1 MELRDRA
8 GEPIHLTP
16 HDFRRIFSTTA
27 VQDGLPLHIASKIL
41 GHRHLT
47 STEPYVAV
55 FQDDLITPTAPS
67 STTGAPAVPPRS
79 TANPPTPNGKS
90 SKNTSPCAGS
100 NWAAAPAPTA
110 PAANTN
116 TPACAAPYSEST
128 PPNSTGW
135 PRSSP
140 TSKNASSK
148 PRAWLAREVAQ
159 LTVTVKAARD
169 KLARHTPTGPSTAHG
184 LTLLPHPTTR
194 ALQDAKGVTLGTR
207 RCSVGKE
214 SFGVEGA
221 RAPGA
226 GGGDG
231 LTVGVVDQVPA
242 GKDPVHG
249 GAGRAALRA
258 PPEVISSCGDDK
270 ANAR

>member
-55 FQDDLITPTAPS
+55 FQDDLIRTYRTFVDNRR
-67 STTGAPAVPPRS
+67 TGRPRRS

-100 NWAAAPAPTA
+100 NWAARPPLRLPLRTRTRLPALPRT
-110 PAANTN
+110 
-116 TPACAAPYSEST
+116 EST
-128 PPNSTGW
+128 RPTRPAGRDHHQ
-135 PRSSP
+135 PRRTHRRS
-140 TSKNASSK
+140 
-148 PRAWLAREVAQ
+148 RGAWLARGGRPA
-159 LTVTVKAARD
+159 D
-169 KLARHTPTGPSTAHG
+169 RHREGCPRQTRT
-184 LTLLPHPTTR
+184 PHPHR
-194 ALQDAKGVTLGTR
+194 AVHGPRADSAAPPDHAGTAGRERGVTLGTR

-249 GAGRAALRA
+249 GAGRAALA
-258 PPEVISSCGDDK
+258 GPHPK
-270 ANAR
+270 